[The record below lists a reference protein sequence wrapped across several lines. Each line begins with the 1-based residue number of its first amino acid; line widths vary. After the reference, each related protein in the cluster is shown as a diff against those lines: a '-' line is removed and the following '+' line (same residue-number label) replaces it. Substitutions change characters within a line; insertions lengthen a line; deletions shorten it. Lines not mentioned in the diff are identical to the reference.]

1 MTHLLKCGSS
11 VDAPTWFKPL
21 SDLIILTLP
30 LRPTNL
36 LKLIMNESVLREYT
50 TSICMTLLERQVHRA
65 QYLLTSF
72 WLSPT
77 RNDTNKSNP
86 RYVNGGSSLILSLGK
101 SAIFCCWS
109 LPLNCLHQ
117 TLQDGT
123 SDQKVKSCHQRT
135 LFGSLQCLNQHEL
148 LAHDT
153 NSAILQDF
161 GSNIGCCIS
170 FARAEL
176 WILPQT
182 LTIPSSSMHGP
193 TFTMLLHGFKHFPF
207 RKEINS
213 SPTCL
218 LWADLI
224 IFFSAIFIS
233 SKSNSVLQGCFV
245 WNNSLAYLL
254 PLMQLSSFFLKHNT
268 RPMILFHRP
277 TGNSLF

>member
-1 MTHLLKCGSS
+1 MTHLLKCRSS

-72 WLSPT
+72 WPSPT

-101 SAIFCCWS
+101 SATFCCWS
-109 LPLNCLHQ
+109 LPVNCLHQ

-176 WILPQT
+176 WIFLKLLIFLHHQCMDLPSRCCYMASSVFLFAKKLILLQHVFSGQIW
-182 LTIPSSSMHGP
+182 LSSS
-193 TFTMLLHGFKHFPF
+193 
-207 RKEINS
+207 
-213 SPTCL
+213 
-218 LWADLI
+218 
-224 IFFSAIFIS
+224 
-233 SKSNSVLQGCFV
+233 
-245 WNNSLAYLL
+245 L
-254 PLMQLSSFFLKHNT
+254 P
-268 RPMILFHRP
+268 
-277 TGNSLF
+277 SLFLPSPIVYYKAALCDPIL